1 MEGPLKNSRHER
13 FAVLVANGKTQADA
27 YREVYPQSRLWKDK
41 SVHERASKVCAK
53 VRPRIDALKRQAASR
68 AGITREELVEIMAEI
83 VRTPGD
89 AIPAGSRIVQ
99 EVREG
104 KFGSTVV
111 IPSKVQAA
119 DFIAKVCGFYAPQK
133 VENEHRFSPDE
144 AVAARIGE
152 ELARLQGKKGKK

>member
-27 YREVYPQSRLWKDK
+27 YREVYPSSRGWKDE
-41 SVHERASKVCAK
+41 SVHVKASKLAAK
-53 VRPRIDALKRQAASR
+53 VKPRIRELQQKAANK
-68 AGITREELVEIMAEI
+68 AGITRDELVEIMAEI

-89 AIPAGSRIVQ
+89 AVPAGSRIVQ
-99 EVREG
+99 EVRAG

>member
-27 YREVYPQSRLWKDK
+27 YREVYPQSRLWKDE

-68 AGITREELVEIMAEI
+68 AGITRDELVEIMAEI

-89 AIPAGSRIVQ
+89 AVPAGSRIVQ
-99 EVREG
+99 EVRGG